1 MDSNFN
7 SISDME
13 TKALDF
19 AKIGRYKE
27 SEDLYRY
34 LIKIGSKNSIVFTN
48 LAALMQIKGDRSH
61 NVFLLKKAISL
72 DPNLPQAHSNLGL
85 ELVNIGELDNA
96 INSYKEALKLDPN
109 YAEAHNN
116 FGQVME
122 IKSNLDK
129 AINSYQ
135 KAIDL
140 RPDYSEAHFNLG
152 NALKEKKEIY
162 QAIDKY
168 QTALKFN
175 PNFVQ
180 AYNNLGILLH
190 EKSEYSKAIKN
201 YKLALN
207 IEPNYLD
214 ALCNLGN
221 SYYELKELNK
231 AIFAYKKAIQI
242 NPKFIEVLNNLGN
255 VYKDIGNY
263 DEAIGYYKRSLLLD
277 KNFYQADC
285 NLGKIY
291 QMKDNLLL
299 SRKSYLSALNKNNKH
314 LESLNN
320 LGILNQLE
328 GKINDALS
336 LFLKCRELEPDFPD
350 ANLNLA
356 YLQLLMGDYENGLIN
371 YEWRK
376 NVKKPIRVHCKVL
389 SEEWNGE
396 EKLSGNKLLVISEQ
410 GLGDNFQLMRY
421 LIYLKKLGY
430 EITYCVPKKLH
441 SIMISSKINAK
452 LITLDQGKSF
462 SGIKWISIVDLLKL
476 LKVSA
481 QNPLIEEPYLFPSKE
496 LISKWKNYFDN
507 EKKDIIGINWQ
518 GNPDVEKENLLG
530 RSFPLNEFLKI
541 TKNDFKFLSL
551 QKGFGS
557 EQISTCKFVN
567 KFVSFQNEI
576 NHIRDFNEIAAMIHN
591 CRLIIT
597 SDSCVAHL
605 AGAMGK
611 ETWLLLHFVPDW
623 RWGLSEEST
632 FWYPSLRIFRQSKR
646 NDWKE
651 VFERV
656 KIELDNLK
664 IDEKIK

>member
-7 SISDME
+7 SILEME

-19 AKIGRYKE
+19 AKVGRYKE

-34 LIKIGSKNSIVFTN
+34 LIKIGSKNSIVYTN

-61 NVFLLKKAISL
+61 NVFLLKRAISL

-96 INSYKEALKLDPN
+96 ISSYKEALKLDPN

-122 IKSNLDK
+122 IKGNLDK
-129 AINSYQ
+129 AMNLYQ

-140 RPDYSEAHFNLG
+140 KPDYSEAYFNLG

-162 QAIDKY
+162 KAIDKY
-168 QTALKFN
+168 ETALRFN
-175 PNFVQ
+175 PSFVQ

-190 EKSEYSKAIKN
+190 EKSEYSLAINN

-207 IEPNYLD
+207 IEPNYVV

-221 SYYELKELNK
+221 SYYELKELTK
-231 AIFAYKKAIQI
+231 AIFAYKKAIKL

-255 VYKDIGNY
+255 VYKDFGNY
-263 DEAIGYYKRSLLLD
+263 DEAIGYYKSSLLLN
-277 KNFYQADC
+277 KNFYQAYC

-291 QMKDNLLL
+291 QKKDNLLL
-299 SRKSYLSALNKNNKH
+299 SRKNYLSALNINNTH
-314 LESLNN
+314 LETLNN

-328 GKINDALS
+328 RKIDDALS
-336 LFLKCRELEPDFPD
+336 LFLKCLELEPNFPD

-356 YLQLLMGDYENGLIN
+356 YLQLLIGDYENGFIN

-376 NVKKPIRVHCKVL
+376 KVKTPIKVHCKVL
-389 SEEWNGE
+389 SEEWNGK

-410 GLGDNFQLMRY
+410 GLGDNFQFMRN
-421 LIYLKKLGY
+421 LIGMKKLGY

-462 SGIKWISIVDLLKL
+462 NGIKWISIVDLCKL
-476 LKVSA
+476 LKISA
-481 QNPLIEEPYLFPSKE
+481 QNPLIEEPYIFPSGE

-507 EKKDIIGINWQ
+507 EKNDIIGINWQ
-518 GNPDVEKENLLG
+518 GNPEVEKENLKG
-530 RSFPLNEFLKI
+530 RSIPLNEFSKI
-541 TKNDFKFLSL
+541 AENDFKFLSL
-551 QKGFGS
+551 QKGYGS
-557 EQISTCKFVN
+557 DQMLNCKFAN
-567 KFVSFQNEI
+567 KFVSFQNEVNKI
-576 NHIRDFNEIAAMIHN
+576 KDFNETAAMIQN

-632 FWYPSLRIFRQSKR
+632 FWYPSLRIFRQRKR

-651 VFERV
+651 VFGRV

-664 IDEKIK
+664 KDEKIK